1 MLHFERFR
9 VYLIQMELYKQFIN
23 ACILQPLE
31 LPRLKV
37 TSKRTHTHTIFESLN
52 VPSPPYVPNLVAHN
66 FFLGAW
72 IYIYI
77 YRQNGILKIK
87 SAKFLRIFSSQK
99 LDKNVRKITR
109 FQYWAC
115 SQIWLNLFVDDCH
128 FCYITKLNPSPQ
140 KRGKKKSLH
149 NTASQPACLLASL
162 RPSLPP
168 CLAAAAVAA
177 VLLLWLQLHDHD
189 HLLHCPDA
197 QPRLC
202 SAFLPWLLPICTT
215 CAFIASCTHMRDR
228 HTDRQ
233 TQRERER
240 ERESWN
246 NTNNNNNKSRQ
257 RM

>member
-1 MLHFERFR
+1 M
-9 VYLIQMELYKQFIN
+9 
-23 ACILQPLE
+23 
-31 LPRLKV
+31 
-37 TSKRTHTHTIFESLN
+37 
-52 VPSPPYVPNLVAHN
+52 
-66 FFLGAW
+66 
-72 IYIYI
+72 
-77 YRQNGILKIK
+77 
-87 SAKFLRIFSSQK
+87 
-99 LDKNVRKITR
+99 
-109 FQYWAC
+109 
-115 SQIWLNLFVDDCH
+115 DDCH

-197 QPRLC
+197 QPRPC

-240 ERESWN
+240 ERERAETTPTTTT
-246 NTNNNNNKSRQ
+246 TNLVNVCSPPLQ
-257 RM
+257 LLILYCFPLLLLLLYLFFFFFFLLFWVFFFWGF